1 MLLQLQLRQQQ
12 PWLCRLFR
20 KNNVQNK
27 LFHNDRLVTISSW
40 FQYQKLAPKPPY
52 LAPCAVHLVDIIE
65 HLIFKCASLR
75 MIYYDLLS

>member
-27 LFHNDRLVTISSW
+27 LFHNDRLVTIPGFNTKSW
-40 FQYQKLAPKPPY
+40 LLNLLIWLHAP
-52 LAPCAVHLVDIIE
+52 
-65 HLIFKCASLR
+65 CASLR
-75 MIYYDLLS
+75 MIYDLLS